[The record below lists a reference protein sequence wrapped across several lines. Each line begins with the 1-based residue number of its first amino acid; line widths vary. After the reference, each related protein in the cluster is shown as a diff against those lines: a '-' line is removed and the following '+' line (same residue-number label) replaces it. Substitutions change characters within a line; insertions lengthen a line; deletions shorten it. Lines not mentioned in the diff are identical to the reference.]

1 MSVLF
6 PDLKHSEKTVQ
17 EVARE
22 AGVSR
27 QTLYEWERQHDA
39 ALDLVWARPGGLRQ
53 VEALEEALAAS
64 QLTERAARE
73 DAASTRRSL
82 ALHEIAN
89 SYLRSAREAI
99 PDDRA
104 SRAALVAA
112 SDVARAADVTQK
124 ELAAAIGMSEPTLRR
139 HLSPPPD
146 PSGGPAK
153 SGQYPRQKKVD
164 DPAIV
169 EAVRLMRAE
178 HEDWGPKRIA
188 HELGKRGEDPI
199 KVGHNTVA
207 KVLRSLGLARPYDK
221 KERSKRRIE
230 ITCPL
235 PITASDLKEVHLQD
249 GSKVFFMP
257 VMFLLFRVLLG
268 FAIFR
273 EFPSAAQVRD
283 AVSNILQGSL
293 GGDVFA
299 HKTDNGT
306 ETKGAFRQFLKAH
319 GIWRWT
325 GIPYWPHS
333 NGGLERLILTFDRAV
348 LQGKVY
354 ATVEDL
360 VAATLAWADDYNVS
374 RPHESLGGIAPLW
387 KALGWLADPLERIR
401 HLEILD
407 TSIVELVVAKDG
419 RVDWS
424 GERVYVGR
432 CFAGRTVGVFERE
445 GWISIWIE
453 GVPLFRI
460 TSKPEVAAA

>member
-1 MSVLF
+1 VHE
-6 PDLKHSEKTVQ
+6 LKHSEKTAAV
-17 EVARE
+17 VAAE

-27 QTLYEWERQHDA
+27 QTLYEWAHQHDE
-39 ALDLVWARPGGLRQ
+39 ALNLAWGRPGGLRQ
-53 VEALEEALAAS
+53 VEALEAALAAS
-64 QLTERAARE
+64 QSRERAAQE
-73 DAASTRRSL
+73 AAATTRQDL
-82 ALHEIAN
+82 ARLEIAN
-89 SYLRSAREAI
+89 HYLRTTRSAI
-99 PDDRA
+99 PDDPA
-104 SRAALVAA
+104 TRAALVDA
-112 SDVARAADVTQK
+112 STAARATGIPQK
-124 ELAAAIGMSEPTLRR
+124 DLASAIGMSEPTLRR
-139 HLSPPPD
+139 HLSPPD
-146 PSGGPAK
+146 PSASPSK
-153 SGQYPRQKKVD
+153 SGQYPREKKVD
-164 DPAIV
+164 DPAIA

-188 HELGKRGEDPI
+188 HELGKRDEDPI

-207 KVLRSLGLARPYDK
+207 KILRSLGLARPYDK
-221 KERSKRRIE
+221 KARSKRQIE

-235 PITASDLKEVHLQD
+235 PITASDLKEVHLKD

-257 VMFLLFRVLLG
+257 VMFLLLRVLLG

-325 GIPYWPHS
+325 GIPYWPRS
-333 NGGLERLILTFDRAV
+333 NGGLERLIQTFDKAV

-407 TSIVELVVAKDG
+407 PSIVELVVAKDG
-419 RVDWS
+419 RIDWS

-432 CFAGRTVGVFERE
+432 CFAGKTVGVFERE

-460 TSKPEVAAA
+460 SSKPEVAAP